1 MADVVQNI
9 TYASPVADAKFAQ
22 IIGHP
27 QLNGYLAKLAEVSA
41 WQIVLT
47 ILCLMVAYDQCKKN
61 PSIIR
66 TTTQLHL

>member
-9 TYASPVADAKFAQ
+9 TYASPVADAKLAQ

-27 QLNGYLAKLAEVSA
+27 QLNSYLAKLAEVSA

-47 ILCLMVAYDQCKKN
+47 ILCLMVAYDQCKKLLHA
-61 PSIIR
+61 SIN
-66 TTTQLHL
+66 QLHH